1 MNGKKRRHSAGEVYF
16 MATVNLENVVKK
28 YGKLEVV
35 HGVNLQVADREF
47 VVLVGPSGCGKSTTL
62 RMIAGLEEISGGTI
76 SIDDRVVNDLAPKDR
91 DAAMVFQNYALY
103 PHMNV
108 YKNMSFGLTL
118 RKMPKDEIDQ
128 RVKEAAAILEL
139 DELLLR
145 KPHELSGGQRQR
157 VAMGRAIVR
166 RPAVYLFDEP
176 LSNLDAKLR
185 TQMRLEIKQL
195 HHQVQNTIIYV
206 THDQVEAM
214 TLADRIVVM
223 RDGYIEQVGTPLE
236 IFQQPDNIFVAGFI
250 GSPPMNLVAATVANA
265 GEKQLL
271 RLGGQLEIP
280 IPPRPAARLKD
291 GQQVVMGLRTE
302 DIFISQTD
310 GQRAPSV
317 SCEVSGKIKV
327 VEPLGS
333 ETNLHMNLQGV
344 DLVARSA
351 GRRLFNVGEELQM
364 TLDLTHLHIFDA
376 ESEHSIY

>member
-1 MNGKKRRHSAGEVYF
+1 MANVILKDVY
-16 MATVNLENVVKK
+16 KK

-35 HGVNLQVADREF
+35 HGVNLNVQDKEF
-47 VVLVGPSGCGKSTTL
+47 VVLVGPSGCGKSTVL
-62 RMIAGLEEISGGTI
+62 RMIAGLEDISGGTI
-76 SIDDRVVNDLAPKDR
+76 EIADRVVNELAPKDR

-118 RKMPKDEIDQ
+118 RKMPKDEIDV

-139 DELLLR
+139 DQLLLR

-195 HHQVQNTIIYV
+195 HHKVQNTIIYV

-223 RDGYIEQVGTPLE
+223 RDGYIEQVGSPLE
-236 IFQQPDNIFVAGFI
+236 IFQHPANAFVAGFI
-250 GSPPMNLVAATVANA
+250 GSPPMNLHPAVIVNA
-265 GEKQLL
+265 GDIQKVKLSD
-271 RLGGQLEIP
+271 QLEIP
-280 IPPRPAARLKD
+280 IPAKNGTQFKE
-291 GQQVVMGLRTE
+291 GQKVIMGLRTE
-302 DIFISQTD
+302 DFFIAHEDEIGAKEFRFTVTGTIQ
-310 GQRAPSV
+310 
-317 SCEVSGKIKV
+317 I
-327 VEPLGS
+327 VEPLGN
-333 ETNLHMNLQGV
+333 ETNLHMDFKGAK
-344 DLVARSA
+344 LVAKSE
-351 GRRLFNVGEELQM
+351 GRRQYSVGEELPM

-376 ESEHSIY
+376 ASELSIY

>member
-1 MNGKKRRHSAGEVYF
+1 
-16 MATVNLENVVKK
+16 MANVILKDVVKK

-35 HGVNLQVADREF
+35 HGVNLHVEDREF

-62 RMIAGLEEISGGTI
+62 RMIAGLEDISGGTI
-76 SIDDRVVNDLAPKDR
+76 QIADRVVNDVAPKDR

-118 RKMPKDEIDQ
+118 KKMPKDEIEK
-128 RVKEAAAILEL
+128 RVREAAAILEL

-166 RPAVYLFDEP
+166 HPAVYLFDEP

-195 HHQVQNTIIYV
+195 HQQVQNTIIYV

-223 RDGYIEQVGTPLE
+223 RDGYIEQVGSPIE
-236 IFQQPDNIFVAGFI
+236 IFQNPNSIFVAGFI
-250 GSPPMNLVAATVANA
+250 GSPPMNLIPATVRND
-265 GEKQLL
+265 GERQKLVL
-271 RLGGQLEIP
+271 SDRLDIP
-280 IPPRPAARLKD
+280 IPEKPGCKFND
-291 GQQVVMGLRTE
+291 GQQVVMGLRTK
-302 DIFISQTD
+302 DISLTNGD
-310 GQRAPSV
+310 EANSADLVCTVEGHV
-317 SCEVSGKIKV
+317 KV

-333 ETNLHMNLQGV
+333 ETNLHMDLQGAE
-344 DLVARSA
+344 LVATSE
-351 GRRLFNVGEELQM
+351 GRRLFTAGENLEMGLK
-364 TLDLTHLHIFDA
+364 LTHLHIFDA
-376 ESEHSIY
+376 ETEKSIY